1 MTLDR
6 QELTMT
12 EEVRTMFGAGKKGF
26 FGWGPGRGF
35 GPRRR
40 RMFEKGDLKYVILDL
55 LEDRPSHGY
64 EVIRA
69 LEERFRGFYSPSPGS
84 VYPTL
89 QLLEDLG
96 YVTAT
101 QQDGKKVYTIAEEGQ
116 RFLEEHR
123 QSVEDIWGRV
133 RGGWDP
139 EVMEEMH
146 EIRHE
151 LKDLSRMFGRKIQAG
166 RVDRNKLR
174 RIREV
179 IVKSVRDI
187 EDILEE
193 RDDTE
198 GTRV

>member
-1 MTLDR
+1 
-6 QELTMT
+6 
-12 EEVRTMFGAGKKGF
+12 MFGPHMMKEF
-26 FGWGPGRGF
+26 FGGGPGRGF
-35 GPRRR
+35 GPRRE

-55 LEDRPSHGY
+55 LEEKPSHGY

-101 QQDGKKVYTIAEEGQ
+101 QRDGKKVYAVTDEG
-116 RFLEEHR
+116 RKFLEEHR
-123 QSVEDIWGRV
+123 QSVEDIWSRV
-133 RGGWDP
+133 GGGWDP
-139 EVMEEMH
+139 ELMGELH

-151 LKDLSRMFGRKIQAG
+151 VRNLGRMFARKMRSGRI
-166 RVDRNKLR
+166 DRDKLR

-179 IVKSVRDI
+179 IVKAVQDI

-193 RDDTE
+193 R
-198 GTRV
+198 GAPRP